1 MASATAETRPAL
13 LIGDDDE
20 ILCQQ
25 LRWALEEDYVI
36 RLAHAP
42 DQILAICA
50 RHTPDLL
57 LLDLNFTKTAADGKE
72 GLALVQKILGKHAPV
87 KIIVMTGNQERELAR
102 QAIAAGAH
110 DHLLKPVDI
119 EELKVLLRRAYVLLQ
134 LEKENA
140 PAAEAGMAF
149 EASES
154 IIATS
159 PEMRA
164 VFALVQKVSQTDAT
178 VLITGESGT
187 GKEMVARAIH
197 HFSPRRE
204 KKFVPIN
211 CGAIPDNLLES
222 ELFGYEKG
230 AFTGAVATRK
240 GKFELA
246 NEGTIFLDEI
256 GELTAPLQVKMLRF
270 LQDHVIERV
279 GGNEPIELDVRI
291 VAATNRNLETEIATG
306 NFREDLFYR
315 LNVISIEV
323 PPLHA
328 RGEDV
333 DLLAHH
339 FLKKF
344 SAQYHKPTRGFSPQ
358 ALKAIREY
366 PWPGN
371 VRELENKIRKAVI
384 LARHSVIL
392 PEDLSLAPKPGRGK
406 NSLRE
411 SVDELERDMLLHALR
426 RHQGVMA
433 HMAAELGVNRTT
445 LYDLLKKHHLDQ
457 RDFKGIAKR

>member
-1 MASATAETRPAL
+1 MAETAAEMRPTL

-25 LRWALEEDYVI
+25 MRWALDENYAVH
-36 RLAHAP
+36 LAHTP
-42 DQILAICA
+42 DQILAMSV
-50 RHTPDLL
+50 RHKPELM
-57 LLDLNFTKTAADGKE
+57 LLDLNFTKTASDGKE
-72 GLALVQKILGKHAPV
+72 GLALVQQILGKHAPV

-102 QAIAAGAH
+102 KAISAGAH
-110 DHLLKPVDI
+110 DHLLKPVDV
-119 EELKVLLRRAYVLLQ
+119 EELKVLLRRAHVLLQ

-140 PAAEAGMAF
+140 PAINAGMAF
-149 EASES
+149 DDSAS
-154 IIATS
+154 IIAAS
-159 PEMRA
+159 SEMRS
-164 VFALVQKVSQTDAT
+164 VFALVQKVSETDAT
-178 VLITGESGT
+178 VLVTGESGT
-187 GKEMVARAIH
+187 GKEMIARAIH

-240 GKFELA
+240 GKLEMA
-246 NEGTIFLDEI
+246 DNGSVFLDEI
-256 GELTAPLQVKMLRF
+256 GELTAALQVKMLRF

-279 GGNEPIELDVRI
+279 GGNEAIALDLRI
-291 VAATNRNLETEIATG
+291 VAATNRDLEAEIAQG
-306 NFREDLFYR
+306 NFREDLYYR

-323 PPLHA
+323 PPLRS

-333 DLLAHH
+333 NLLAQH

-344 SAQYHKPTRGFSPQ
+344 SAQYNKPARGFSPQ

-366 PWPGN
+366 HWPGN

-392 PEDLSLAPKPGRGK
+392 PEDLAITPKPGHGK
-406 NSLRE
+406 SSLRD
-411 SVDELERDMLLHALR
+411 SVDELEREMLVNALR
-426 RHQGVMA
+426 RHRGIIA
-433 HMAAELGVNRTT
+433 HVSAELEVNRTT
-445 LYDLLKKHHLDQ
+445 LYDLLKKHGLDH
-457 RDFKGIAKR
+457 RDFRATVKR